1 MKIHGNSLDN
11 PNVHHLYEIYKKADG
26 DTFKYGISDDP
37 IEADGLSERVR
48 KQVLEMNRAA
58 EYDKY
63 AAQILL
69 SDIEG
74 RAEAARIEIRF
85 IDDYYA
91 KNGRNPSGNL
101 VPKRKIQF

>member
-1 MKIHGNSLDN
+1 MKPHGNSLDN
-11 PNVHHLYEIYKKADG
+11 FNLHHLYEIFKKENE

-69 SDIEG
+69 IDLEG
-74 RAEAARIEIRF
+74 RAEAARIEITY
-85 IDDYYA
+85 IDAYYY
-91 KNGRNPSGNL
+91 KNGRNPIGNL
-101 VPKRKIQF
+101 VPKRKR